1 VHETLTATTERLA
14 PCARTDS
21 PTQVSH
27 PTPSVTAPES
37 ALPPI
42 RYVCLTCSDQAIQI
56 LGWGRHCWNC
66 TSTRIAPATTIA
78 STHPGVSATELLERW
93 RHLIP

>member
-1 VHETLTATTERLA
+1 MHETLTATTGMLA
-14 PCARTDS
+14 PSARTHL

-27 PTPSVTAPES
+27 PTPSVHAPES

-56 LGWGRHCWNC
+56 LGWGRHCWHC
-66 TSTRIAPATTIA
+66 GTDRIAPATTIA
-78 STHPGVSATELLERW
+78 STRPGIDASQLLERW

>member
-1 VHETLTATTERLA
+1 VHETSTATTGMLA
-14 PCARTDS
+14 PNARTHL
-21 PTQVSH
+21 PTPVSH
-27 PTPSVTAPES
+27 PTPSVHAPES

-56 LGWGRHCWNC
+56 LGWGRHCWHCGND
-66 TSTRIAPATTIA
+66 RIAPATTIA
-78 STHPGVSATELLERW
+78 STQPGTSATELLERW